1 MNEKKNLREEN
12 EIVLTNSKMSQ
23 VFSTFFSKAVEEVNY
38 TTMKVMTHFK
48 KHSTN
53 WKITPVF

>member
-23 VFSTFFSKAVEEVNY
+23 VLVPFSPKQSRKL
-38 TTMKVMTHFK
+38 
-48 KHSTN
+48 
-53 WKITPVF
+53 IIRR